1 MLNKYH
7 IKQYNSSL
15 NRKGLKRIC
24 YAPYTSLR
32 FSQSGNIISCCY
44 NRGYILGKYPEN
56 TIKEVWNSKELKKL
70 KKNLKK
76 NNFDLGCDICKDR
89 ILNKTFTFTGALHY
103 DYLHHYYKSK
113 YPAMLDFEISNTCNL
128 ECVMCTGE
136 NSSSIRTNREN
147 LSCLSP
153 IYDNN
158 FIKQLEEFIPHIK
171 EARFSGGE
179 PFLIKMYYEIWEL
192 IIRLNPKAKITILTN
207 STILNEKIKDI
218 LHKGNFNITVS
229 IDSLTKS
236 TYEKIRLKSSF
247 DNVIEN
253 TKYFYEYSKKNGNP
267 FFINLCPMP
276 YNWKEIPEIIKICN
290 SKNIKLIF
298 HTILFPPKES
308 LWALSSKE
316 LVEIANF
323 YDSFD
328 FIANSEIEFFNY
340 SNFLNLKEQIKTW
353 HSESIDREI
362 KNKLLSSLSYE
373 ELLLA
378 FQKHLGENNNVFY
391 QQILQLLNNC
401 DIKKRERI
409 INRLFFFH
417 KEALVSELKHNNT
430 ERLLIKLSMFDY

>member
-207 STILNEKIKDI
+207 STILNEKIKD
-218 LHKGNFNITVS
+218 LLDKGNFTIAVS
-229 IDSLTKS
+229 IDSFTKS
-236 TYEKIRLKSSF
+236 TYEKIRQNASF
-247 DNVIEN
+247 DSVVEN
-253 TKYFYEYSKKNGNP
+253 MKYFYEYSIKHNNP

-378 FQKHLGENNNVFY
+378 FQKHLGENNNDFY
-391 QQILQLLNNC
+391 QQIMQLINDF